1 MFNSGN
7 RYVTRGVDSTVPL
20 YLMMIMWNLIDRRK
34 DIEKLDYLQIFRLS
48 VEDGQQV
55 IIHEQEQPMPFKNK
69 YTLTAQT
76 TFVGKVYVIDDGDH
90 ETMLLAEEY

>member
-7 RYVTRGVDSTVPL
+7 RYVTRGVDENVPL
-20 YLMMIMWNLIDRRK
+20 HLMMIMWVLIDRRK
-34 DIEKLDYLQIFRLS
+34 EVEELDYLQIFRFS

-55 IIHEQEQPMPFKNK
+55 IIHEQEQPKPFKNR

>member
-20 YLMMIMWNLIDRRK
+20 YLMMIMWVLIDRRK
-34 DIEKLDYLQIFRLS
+34 DVEKLDYLQIFRLS
-48 VEDGQQV
+48 VENGQQV
-55 IIHEQEQPMPFKNK
+55 IIHEQEQPNPFKNR
-69 YTLTAQT
+69 YTLTAPT
-76 TFVGKVYVIDDGDH
+76 TFIGKVYVIDDGDH